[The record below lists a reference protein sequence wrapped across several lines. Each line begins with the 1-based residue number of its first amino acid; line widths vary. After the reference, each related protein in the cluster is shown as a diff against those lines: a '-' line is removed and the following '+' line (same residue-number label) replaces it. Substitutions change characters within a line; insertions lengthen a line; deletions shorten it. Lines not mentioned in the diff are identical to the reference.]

1 MSHTDGHGLTLTN
14 TGDIEGARVLVV
26 GLGRSGAAAARFL
39 LKAGARV
46 TGIDDCR
53 LAIANCRLPIAV
65 YQSSLVNRHSSIL
78 RDCQFAV
85 VSPGISDAHPLVRAL
100 RLRSVPIVDEL
111 DLASRL
117 LAASPVGQRVRG
129 PVVAVTGTN
138 GKSTTTALIA
148 LMLKNAGN
156 KVFCG
161 GNLAPG
167 QPFSAALMMGK
178 QDFYVVEVSSFQ
190 LERARWLK
198 PRVAVILNITPDHL
212 NRHGTVRRYAECKFR
227 ILDRQDSGDYAVL
240 NRDDVLVRAA
250 EGRGAAA
257 RSFFSMRRRTVG
269 SYLSAGLLWFRDEK
283 VLPAGQVRLPG
294 KHNIQNCL
302 AAIAAARLLGV
313 GMLPIRRALRT
324 FAGLPHR
331 LEFVRRFRGVDYIN
345 SSMTTNPVAGARSL
359 EALAELPSDDWR
371 LSIGRGN
378 PESGNRKSAIG
389 NRKSSI
395 ANRRVILI
403 AGGREKALPTGEYV
417 RAMKKHAKWV
427 LLIGE
432 SRTRL
437 ARELAA
443 LRFRRYDVL
452 PDLRTAVQ
460 AASGEAEAGDVVL
473 FAPGFASFDQFADF
487 AARGEAFRKEVEEL
501 TSDN

>member
-1 MSHTDGHGLTLTN
+1 MKHTDGHGLTLTN
-14 TGDIEGARVLVV
+14 TGNIEGARVLVV

-39 LKAGARV
+39 LTAGARV
-46 TGIDDCR
+46 AGFDENPVAR
-53 LAIANCRLPIAV
+53 
-65 YQSSLVNRHSSIL
+65 SSKSVAEL
-78 RDCQFAV
+78 RNAGMTVTHRPETARADWAV

-100 RLRSVPIVDEL
+100 HRRSVPIVDEL
-111 DLASRL
+111 DLASRFL
-117 LAASPVGQRVRG
+117 RG
-129 PVVAVTGTN
+129 PIVAVTGTN

-148 LMLKNAGN
+148 LMLEDAG
-156 KVFCG
+156 KRVFCG

-167 QPFSAALMMGK
+167 QPLSAALMMGRC
-178 QDFYVVEVSSFQ
+178 DFYVVEVSSFQ

-198 PRVAVILNITPDHL
+198 PSIAVILNVTPDHL
-212 NRHGTVRRYAECKFR
+212 NRHRTVRRYAECKFR
-227 ILDRQDSGDYAVL
+227 ILDRQDSGDSAVL

-250 EGRGAAA
+250 KGRGAAA
-257 RSFFSMRRRTVG
+257 KCFFSLRCRTAD
-269 SYLSAGLLWFRDEK
+269 SYLAAGSLWFRGDK

-294 KHNIQNCL
+294 RHNIQNCL
-302 AAIAAARLLGV
+302 AAIAVARLLGI

-345 SSMTTNPVAGARSL
+345 SSMTTNPAAGARSL
-359 EALAELPSDDWR
+359 EAVAASRP
-371 LSIGRGN
+371 GR
-378 PESGNRKSAIG
+378 I
-389 NRKSSI
+389 
-395 ANRRVILI
+395 ILI

-417 RAMKKHAKWV
+417 RAMKKHARRV

-443 LRFRRYDVL
+443 LRYRRYDVL
-452 PDLRTAVQ
+452 PDLRAAVQ
-460 AASGEAEAGDVVL
+460 AAGAEAESGDMVL

-487 AARGEAFRKEVEEL
+487 EARGETFRREVSKL
-501 TSDN
+501 G